1 MECPICDAPARI
13 VRAPAFDG
21 RRIECRRCGTFD
33 ISRVVIERH
42 LLERFDKTKRRE
54 ILNRARNDAPE
65 RGRPIITTYLL

>member
-1 MECPICDAPARI
+1 

-42 LLERFDKTKRRE
+42 LLERYDTTKRRE

-65 RGRPIITTYLL
+65 RSRPIITTYLL

>member
-33 ISRVVIERH
+33 ISRVVLERQ
-42 LLERFDKTKRRE
+42 LLERIDKAMRRE
-54 ILNRARNDAPE
+54 ILNRARSAAPE
-65 RGRPIITTYLL
+65 RSRPIITTYLM